1 VNRVARRKARLTI
14 VPGSKSVFMGFRM
27 GDVEAMMLD
36 RLIQYW
42 GCDRSEALRRC
53 IVYTYLK
60 FLMGS
65 DVSEESL
72 MKVVEEYLR
81 FREVA
86 GFG

>member
-1 VNRVARRKARLTI
+1 MTRRKARLTVI
-14 VPGSKSVFMGFRM
+14 PGSKSVFVGFRM
-27 GDVEAMMLD
+27 GDVEAMMLE

-42 GCDRSEALRRC
+42 KCGRSEALRRC

-60 FLMGS
+60 FLMGA

-81 FREVA
+81 FKEVS
-86 GFG
+86 GVG

>member
-1 VNRVARRKARLTI
+1 MARRKARLTVI
-14 VPGSKSVFMGFRM
+14 PGSKSVFVGFRM
-27 GDVEAMMLD
+27 GDVEAVMLE

-42 GCDRSEALRRC
+42 KCGRSEALRRC

-60 FLMGS
+60 FLMGA

-81 FREVA
+81 FKEVS
-86 GFG
+86 GVG

>member
-1 VNRVARRKARLTI
+1 MARRKARLTVI
-14 VPGSKSVFMGFRM
+14 PGSKSVFVGFRM
-27 GDVEAMMLD
+27 GDVEAMMLE

-42 GCDRSEALRRC
+42 KCGRSEALRRC

-60 FLMGS
+60 FLMGA

-81 FREVA
+81 FKEVS
-86 GFG
+86 GVG

>member
-1 VNRVARRKARLTI
+1 MARRKARLAV
-14 VPGSKSVFMGFRM
+14 VPGSKSVFTGFRM

-36 RLIQYW
+36 RLVQYW
-42 GCDRSEALRRC
+42 RCDRSEALRRC
-53 IVYTYLK
+53 IVYTYLR

-86 GFG
+86 EHR

>member
-1 VNRVARRKARLTI
+1 VARRKARLTVI
-14 VPGSKSVFMGFRM
+14 PGSKSVFVGFRM
-27 GDVEAMMLD
+27 GDVEAVMLE

-42 GCDRSEALRRC
+42 KCGRSEALRRC

-60 FLMGS
+60 FLMGA

-81 FREVA
+81 FKEVS
-86 GFG
+86 GVG